1 MNARR
6 QQQDSLELM
15 TLAAS
20 GDSEAQRAVVERLRR
35 RVQTVALTVLGNAM
49 DAEDAAQNGMME
61 ILRSAGSFRGENL
74 TAWADRIAVRTAM
87 RYARQR
93 RVRAARHDELEP
105 DELPG
110 SSPDLSPNAALPRP
124 LLEYVGE
131 LPEARRVV
139 LVLRHVMG
147 YSIAEIAEL
156 TETSPNTVKDRL
168 VHARA
173 ELRKRLRRDL
183 MIAEATERRRRS

>member
-1 MNARR
+1 MA
-6 QQQDSLELM
+6 LV
-15 TLAAS
+15 AS
-20 GDSEAQRAVVERLRR
+20 GDSEAQRAVVERLRQ
-35 RVQTVALTVLGNAM
+35 RVHTVALAVLGNAM

-61 ILRSAGSFRGENL
+61 ILRSAGGFRGENL
-74 TAWADRIAVRTAM
+74 MAWADRIAVRTAM

-105 DELPG
+105 DELP
-110 SSPDLSPNAALPRP
+110 SSSSDPSPNAALPRP
-124 LLEYVGE
+124 LLEYLGE